1 MSPAKTTQMIVNQL
15 AVRTRV
21 GPRNQVLLGSTRA
34 QVVEASEKWAGQ
46 IDSRFSETSGAN
58 HRILKVQEKS
68 SRAKQAKKLYTH
80 LEG

>member
-1 MSPAKTTQMIVNQL
+1 
-15 AVRTRV
+15 
-21 GPRNQVLLGSTRA
+21 
-34 QVVEASEKWAGQ
+34 VVEASEKWAGQ
-46 IDSRFSETSGAN
+46 IDSRFSETSGTN